1 VNGVTSAVDSAVG
14 LTTSTSSSTT
24 STVQATT
31 SRTNNNPPPRQT
43 ASSSSSSSSTPDATP
58 TQAQDTQSSSSLTS
72 TSTSSLTTAT
82 SSSSLLLNSLSTP
95 TSLTSQ
101 AQASSTLTFVT
112 TSDGNPVTVTTVTT
126 FPASDSSFP
135 SPTSLASQ
143 TTSSSSSF
151 FNNKALVGAV
161 FGIGGLVGLVLIV
174 TVLTCALRRSRRS
187 RLERDA
193 ADVDGTID
201 WSADAGVGGSMSS
214 TYTGMPIIGQLERG
228 GSPLNRNGSGRSNSS
243 RNASTSPIGSEDG
256 LLAGGFGGG
265 NGYNYGSSA
274 EGPAAANLGRRP
286 SNGEQQ
292 MGMAMNNAM
301 PTSMGMPLNRAVS
314 VSRQE
319 GAPVNVPGQLY
330 VPLPPSLG
338 LSSNAPRTYGG
349 PQQQQSQAQAQPR
362 RQSIRAFA
370 FQQRQQTSQL
380 PYAQPRSLSPPY
392 QQSGQAVAVPQP
404 AQIGAYP
411 TAQLGRN
418 RSGSDGGNTFG
429 RARSGSGGSNMPD
442 SPADDGDYYA
452 EYNYGGQN
460 VGKASELRVANE

>member
-1 VNGVTSAVDSAVG
+1 
-14 LTTSTSSSTT
+14 
-24 STVQATT
+24 
-31 SRTNNNPPPRQT
+31 
-43 ASSSSSSSSTPDATP
+43 
-58 TQAQDTQSSSSLTS
+58 
-72 TSTSSLTTAT
+72 
-82 SSSSLLLNSLSTP
+82 
-95 TSLTSQ
+95 
-101 AQASSTLTFVT
+101 
-112 TSDGNPVTVTTVTT
+112 
-126 FPASDSSFP
+126 
-135 SPTSLASQ
+135 
-143 TTSSSSSF
+143 
-151 FNNKALVGAV
+151 
-161 FGIGGLVGLVLIV
+161 
-174 TVLTCALRRSRRS
+174 
-187 RLERDA
+187 
-193 ADVDGTID
+193 
-201 WSADAGVGGSMSS
+201 
-214 TYTGMPIIGQLERG
+214 
-228 GSPLNRNGSGRSNSS
+228 
-243 RNASTSPIGSEDG
+243 
-256 LLAGGFGGG
+256 
-265 NGYNYGSSA
+265 
-274 EGPAAANLGRRP
+274 
-286 SNGEQQ
+286 